1 MIADETTARVLTNV
15 ADGVERAG
23 GRVLEQLPDGRYLL
37 LIVADSQ
44 PDGGA
49 S

>member
-37 LIVADSQ
+37 LVVV
-44 PDGGA
+44 PEEKP
-49 S
+49 